1 MNNIYVDFHTHTVCS
16 DGNYTPEEVIEMAI
30 NKGINSLAITDH
42 NYIHENICL
51 LYTSDAADEL

>member
-30 NKGINSLAITDH
+30 NKGINS
-42 NYIHENICL
+42 
-51 LYTSDAADEL
+51 